1 MKHYAYLDKYGIMH
15 LVDKRDT
22 ALDYAP
28 NGKVKET
35 EWPAEYGYPLY
46 EGKALI
52 VYAPDDMRRGAKEKP
67 IMPPV
72 PELAIL
78 YKEIE

>member
-67 IMPPV
+67 IMAPV
-72 PELAIL
+72 PEVAIL
-78 YKEIE
+78 YKELA

>member
-1 MKHYAYLDKYGIMH
+1 MKHYANLDKYGIMH

-78 YKEIE
+78 YKELA